1 MPSDGN
7 SLSDLTRIV
16 YTYGPSAI
24 FVLYFYFS
32 NKEIKRYI
40 TTGDVKNNL
49 FWRSMFLINVVITV
63 VFAGIVCYFYYIVN
77 HSDVA
82 VKLNNYTSM
91 LAECKGRII
100 FGKISNLAL
109 EDDVRNNTECLY
121 LNHHYYKDSKL
132 KAVDWIFLR
141 SSPQLTEGHVKF
153 LVHNDS
159 TNDRLSFKIPL
170 NCLDVDHL
178 NAMTMNKNK
187 VSPLIVLDRS
197 LCSQKKFQ
205 EEQSMAN
212 NDDAPASV
220 GKDNE
225 SSWFFKNFIGRAYA
239 QSVSGGVSISCAQFD
254 ESNVVSSLNS
264 SNPKDNTD
272 AVSLLIKCTER
283 SLPLIQRVIN
293 DKGSTSQQKLGAVNA
308 LRRMPPPLV
317 KGLSRETINEM
328 LKFVAG
334 DDYGLRINSLRFF
347 TNNYKSTEYDYKKI
361 LSDALSASIVSGKDQ
376 NTTFYLAIA
385 NLEYLYTLGIKT
397 AYDYTEDN
405 FTDSRLIEGAISCL
419 DSAWALHSLV
429 SDKYKIYF
437 VKALYGKANAMHD
450 RYVVIKRGGKYLD
463 AGLQRE
469 AIEAFQ
475 YFLDQYNSCVDKE
488 SYPYDESV
496 SRARRYIANPVA
508 SSLQ

>member
-1 MPSDGN
+1 MSTDGN
-7 SLSDLTRIV
+7 ALSDLTRLV

-24 FVLYFYFS
+24 FILYFYFS

-40 TTGDVKNNL
+40 TTGDVKNNV
-49 FWRSMFLINVVITV
+49 FWRWVFLINVVITV
-63 VFAGIVCYFYYIVN
+63 VFAGIVCYFYYLVN
-77 HSDVA
+77 YSDVA
-82 VKLNNYTSM
+82 VKSSNYKSM
-91 LAECKGRII
+91 WEECKGRII

-141 SSPQLTEGHVKF
+141 NSPQLTEGHIKF
-153 LVHNDS
+153 LVHNDD

-170 NCLDVDHL
+170 NCLDVDNL
-178 NAMTMNKNK
+178 NAMTVKKSK

-197 LCSQKKFQ
+197 LCEQKKFQ
-205 EEQSMAN
+205 EDQSLA

-220 GKDNE
+220 RKHDE
-225 SSWFFKNFIGRAYA
+225 SSWFFNNFIGRAYA
-239 QSVSGGVSISCAQFD
+239 QSGSGGVSISCAQFD
-254 ESNVVSSLNS
+254 ESNVVSGLNS

-272 AVSLLIKCTER
+272 AISLLIKCTEK
-283 SLPLIQRVIN
+283 SLPLIQRLIN
-293 DKGSTSQQKLGAVNA
+293 DKGSTKQQKLGAVNA

-317 KGLSRETINEM
+317 KGLSRATVDEM
-328 LKFVAG
+328 LNFVAG

-347 TNNYKSTEYDYKKI
+347 TNNYKSTEYDYKRI
-361 LSDALSASIVSGKDQ
+361 LSDALAASISLKKDQ

-385 NLEYLYTLGIKT
+385 NLEYLYTLGMKT

-405 FTDSRLIEGAISCL
+405 FADSRLIESAISCL
-419 DSAWALHSLV
+419 DSAWALHDLV

-450 RYVVIKRGGKYLD
+450 RYVVIKRASKYLD
-463 AGLQRE
+463 EGLQRE
-469 AIEAFQ
+469 AVEAFQ

-496 SRARRYIANPVA
+496 SRARKYIANPVG